1 MITCDKLNEIYDA
14 YNDFRIN
21 EWDDVIKV
29 KKFLSLDENK
39 DMSVHQA
46 FIALGIE
53 KEGDAPWYVMV
64 KEIIDTGK
72 YDLND
77 ESCVE
82 GIVNDIIEYCKKFKY
97 NTPMPTKEIVKDF
110 IETILLFKYV

>member
-1 MITCDKLNEIYDA
+1 MITYDKLNEIYDA

-39 DMSVHQA
+39 DMSVRQA
-46 FIALGIE
+46 FIAFGIE

-64 KEIIDTGK
+64 KEIIDIGK

-82 GIVNDIIEYCKKFKY
+82 GIVNDIIEYCKKFN